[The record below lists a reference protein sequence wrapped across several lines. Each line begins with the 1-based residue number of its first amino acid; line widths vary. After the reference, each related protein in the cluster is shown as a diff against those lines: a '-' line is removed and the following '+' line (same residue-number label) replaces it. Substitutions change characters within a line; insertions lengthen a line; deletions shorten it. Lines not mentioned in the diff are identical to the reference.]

1 MTQPT
6 SDDPQVVRGR
16 QEGRDAFE
24 IHVDDSGRA
33 AGFTQFVD
41 HTGRDGERARIFPH
55 TFVDEKFSGQG
66 LASALVRRALDE
78 SIDEGL
84 TIVAV
89 CPYVRTWIRRH
100 PAYEEFSTAPTPEH
114 LQALD

>member
-1 MTQPT
+1 MTHPT
-6 SDDPQVVRGR
+6 SDDPHVVRGR
-16 QEGRDAFE
+16 QEGREAFE
-24 IHVDDSGRA
+24 IHVDDSGEP

-41 HTGRDGERARIFPH
+41 HEGPNGERARIFPH

-66 LASALVRRALDE
+66 LASALVRRALDK
-78 SIDEGL
+78 SIEEGF

-100 PAYEEFSTAPTPEH
+100 PAYEEFSTAPAPEH
-114 LQALD
+114 LQALG